1 MSGFDIVIY
10 VAGLI
15 LLIKLFMKEL
25 IVIVRLARRLA
36 VAAREP
42 LPPAQQPQ
50 LVTQTDSRH
59 ELDSGSP

>member
-1 MSGFDIVIY
+1 MSGFEIVIY

-25 IVIVRLARRLA
+25 IGVVRLARRLV

-42 LPPAQQPQ
+42 LPPAQQSR
-50 LVTQTDSRH
+50 LLNQTDSRR
-59 ELDSGSP
+59 ELDSGSL

>member
-1 MSGFDIVIY
+1 MSGFDVVIY

-25 IVIVRLARRLA
+25 IVLVRLARRLLI
-36 VAAREP
+36 AAREP
-42 LPPAQQPQ
+42 LPPAQQSQ
-50 LVTQTDSRH
+50 ILTQTDSRR